1 MKKEELSI
9 GNTVEQGIVYEI
21 RNTVARIKYNDRY
34 SLIAY
39 EDLKPVPLTEEILLK
54 CSGIKKEHS
63 KIFTKKYFLN
73 LKRNKYLIISDID
86 TPNFMIG
93 MCDIEEDGTI
103 EDLVNIWNWDYEKEI
118 PLHVFQNIY
127 NIHSQKKLEINL

>member
-1 MKKEELSI
+1 MKKEELRI
-9 GNTVEQGIVYEI
+9 GNIVDRGTVYEI
-21 RNTVARIKYNDRY
+21 RNTVARIHYGDRY

-39 EDLKPVPLTEEILLK
+39 EDLKPIPLTEEILLK
-54 CSGIKKEHS
+54 CSGVKKEHS
-63 KIFTKKYFLN
+63 KIFTNKYSLN
-73 LKRNKYLIISDID
+73 LKRNIYLIISDIG

-93 MCDIEEDGTI
+93 VCDIEEDGTI

-127 NIHSQKKLEINL
+127 NIHSQKELEINL